1 MWGIRAHIPPLR
13 TEDLGYTGPEGS
25 GRLRSRK
32 RESLCKEKKD
42 TDRHGVDSPC
52 LLFCDGDCAVRL
64 PGCSERQ
71 GNAAAYVVIR
81 RAFPCAPRL
90 QPVRLRSAKQW
101 RIRSLQQLQV
111 RVR

>member
-1 MWGIRAHIPPLR
+1 MDASVLE
-13 TEDLGYTGPEGS
+13 TENLYA
-25 GRLRSRK
+25 K
-32 RESLCKEKKD
+32 KKKD